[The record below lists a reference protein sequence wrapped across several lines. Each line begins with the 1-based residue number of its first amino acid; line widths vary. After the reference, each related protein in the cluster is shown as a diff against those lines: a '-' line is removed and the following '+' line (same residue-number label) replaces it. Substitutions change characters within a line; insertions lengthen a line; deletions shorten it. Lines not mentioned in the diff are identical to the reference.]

1 MKKIFG
7 IGWYDI
13 PMILLV
19 MSYTL
24 LFCSVIYWV
33 LYCIVSYRI
42 LSHDTMHYWTY
53 QYFDI
58 SFPSIPFCSIS
69 FHSGLLPFPFLF
81 LFLSDSSRYNS
92 TYSILQFIQKQWEKI
107 SVVPVRV
114 DLFWEVPEARLK
126 RRRGRGRADLW
137 AALRTI
143 SLLSDRN
150 TWREKREAERKI
162 SE

>member
-1 MKKIFG
+1 M
-7 IGWYDI
+7 YR
-13 PMILLV
+13 
-19 MSYTL
+19 
-24 LFCSVIYWV
+24 
-33 LYCIVSYRI
+33 IVSCRTI
-42 LSHDTMHYWTY
+42 QCITEHIN
-53 QYFDI
+53 I
-58 SFPSIPFCSIS
+58 STFPSIPFCSIS